1 MDKFKFTRPQAVAG
15 ILAAVVIIGGAAW
28 YANAKSADGSDA
40 KGKTE
45 AVNVAMKETGETEES
60 TTEPETQ
67 TETVVETQPE
77 TEQETI
83 PEIQTEPESE
93 TEPETEPESVAE
105 IQTEPETEPETE
117 PQTEAIER
125 VTRPANSMGT
135 VICLD
140 PGHQSRGNNEKEPN
154 GPGSSTMKTKVAGG
168 TSGTYSGVA
177 EYELTL
183 AIGLQLRD
191 ELQNRGYTVV
201 MTRESNEV
209 NLSNKERADIA
220 TEAGADLTIRIHAD
234 GVDNSSVS
242 GASVLSPT
250 TSNPY
255 IADLAGASWQLSEC
269 ILNAYCEATGMKN
282 RGVTGNDTMTGINW
296 STNPVALIELGF
308 MTNATDDANMQDA
321 TYQERMVYGIA
332 NGVDV
337 YLQK

>member
-15 ILAAVVIIGGAAW
+15 ILAAVVVIGGAAW

-45 AVNVAMKETGETEES
+45 AENGAMKETGETEES

-67 TETVVETQPE
+67 TETVVETAPE
-77 TEQETI
+77 T
-83 PEIQTEPESE
+83 QTEPESE

-105 IQTEPETEPETE
+105 IQTDPETEPETE

-242 GASVLSPT
+242 GRVI
-250 TSNPY
+250 Y
-255 IADLAGASWQLSEC
+255 RC
-269 ILNAYCEATGMKN
+269 
-282 RGVTGNDTMTGINW
+282 
-296 STNPVALIELGF
+296 
-308 MTNATDDANMQDA
+308 
-321 TYQERMVYGIA
+321 
-332 NGVDV
+332 
-337 YLQK
+337 

>member
-1 MDKFKFTRPQAVAG
+1 M
-15 ILAAVVIIGGAAW
+15 
-28 YANAKSADGSDA
+28 
-40 KGKTE
+40 
-45 AVNVAMKETGETEES
+45 
-60 TTEPETQ
+60 
-67 TETVVETQPE
+67 
-77 TEQETI
+77 
-83 PEIQTEPESE
+83 
-93 TEPETEPESVAE
+93 AE

>member
-1 MDKFKFTRPQAVAG
+1 MDKFKFTRPQAVAA
-15 ILAAVVIIGGAAW
+15 ILAAVVVIGGAAW
-28 YANAKSADGSDA
+28 YANAKSANGSDG
-40 KGKTE
+40 KEKTE
-45 AVNVAMKETGETEES
+45 TVNVAMKETGETEES

-77 TEQETI
+77 TEQETA

-191 ELQNRGYTVV
+191 ELQNRGYTVI

-242 GASVLSPT
+242 GASVLTPT

-332 NGVDV
+332 NGVDA

>member
-1 MDKFKFTRPQAVAG
+1 MDKFKFTRPQAVAA
-15 ILAAVVIIGGAAW
+15 ILAAVVVIGGAAW
-28 YANAKSADGSDA
+28 YANAKSADGSDG
-40 KGKTE
+40 KEKTE

-77 TEQETI
+77 TEQETA
-83 PEIQTEPESE
+83 P
-93 TEPETEPESVAE
+93 E

-332 NGVDV
+332 NGVDL